1 MKTFWAL
8 CLVLSVQFN
17 YANNMAATEKDGV
30 SVRIIEKSNHG
41 GSERGSSISAFVD
54 GHYLTIAFTEN
65 IGQVLVEVTSVPGG
79 NLETDVVRTPDG
91 MQYYLPLAG
100 DYIVSFTLSNGDEY
114 YGEFTITD

>member
-1 MKTFWAL
+1 MLGLVVSTAFCYAFDENKTGKENL
-8 CLVLSVQFN
+8 QDGIPIQVRQH
-17 YANNMAATEKDGV
+17 NNHNDPD
-30 SVRIIEKSNHG
+30 
-41 GSERGSSISAFVD
+41 RGSSISAFVD